1 MAEVILKNIKKVY
14 PHQEPKKKKKGEP
27 EKKTNLQITEE
38 GVLAVDNFNL
48 HIQDKEFIVLVGP
61 SGCGKSTTLRMV
73 AGLEE
78 ISGGELYIG
87 GQLMNDVAPKD
98 RDISMV
104 FQNYALYPH
113 MTVRENIAFPLKLR
127 KMDKA
132 EIDQRV
138 EQAAEILDITEYL
151 DRKPKALSG
160 GQRQRVAIGRA
171 IVREPKV
178 LLMDE
183 PLSNLDAKLR
193 VEMREEIRRIQ
204 REAGI
209 TTVFVTHDQ
218 EEASS
223 IADRVVLLRDGVLQ
237 QEDTAR
243 GLYENPVNLFAA
255 DFLGTPP
262 INQLHGVVQNGRLV
276 LDGGIPAALALPDG
290 LAEGQEI
297 VLAVRAE
304 SILPQGDTPA
314 FRTTVLERYSLGKD
328 ELVRLQAGPA
338 ELRGLVPA
346 ELEIL
351 PGAELAEKAGSLY
364 PGGPAPVSRAA
375 LAGAIARELLALCPA
390 FDCLDEY
397 RARCFVPGHW
407 VTVCAE
413 TETYAAKALAIDEEG
428 RLVIQRENG
437 RQEAL
442 RCGEVTTRPA
452 RTE

>member
-1 MAEVILKNIKKVY
+1 MIKLDHITQTYKTPEGREFKALDDVSIEIR
-14 PHQEPKKKKKGEP
+14 PGEIFGIIG
-27 EKKTNLQITEE
+27 Q
-38 GVLAVDNFNL
+38 
-48 HIQDKEFIVLVGP
+48 
-61 SGCGKSTTLRMV
+61 SGAGKSTLVRCINLLERPTAGRVLIDGSDVTDYSGKQLIGLRQ
-73 AGLEE
+73 
-78 ISGGELYIG
+78 SIG
-87 GQLMNDVAPKD
+87 M
-98 RDISMV
+98 I
-104 FQNYALYPH
+104 FQNFSLFAQR
-113 MTVRENIAFPLKLR
+113 TVLRNVTFPLELHGTPKKQAEARALELLELVGLSG
-127 KMDKA
+127 KA
-132 EIDQRV
+132 NNYPSQ
-138 EQAAEILDITEYL
+138 
-151 DRKPKALSG
+151 LSG
-160 GQRQRVAIGRA
+160 GQQQRVAIARA
-171 IVREPKV
+171 LSKRPDV
-178 LLMDE
+178 LLLDE

-351 PGAELAEKAGSLY
+351 PGAELAVGLKKRGVFL
-364 PGGPAPVSRAA
+364 
-375 LAGAIARELLALCPA
+375 
-390 FDCLDEY
+390 FD
-397 RARCFVPGHW
+397 
-407 VTVCAE
+407 
-413 TETYAAKALAIDEEG
+413 AKTGVRYL
-428 RLVIQRENG
+428 
-437 RQEAL
+437 
-442 RCGEVTTRPA
+442 
-452 RTE
+452 

>member
-1 MAEVILKNIKKVY
+1 MAEVKLVNVKKIY
-14 PHQEPKKKKKGEP
+14 PFVSGEEKKSKKKKKGEEP
-27 EKKTNLQITEE
+27 AEEKKVNLQITDK
-38 GVLAVDNFNL
+38 GVVAVQEFNL
-48 HIQDKEFIVLVGP
+48 DIADKEFIVLVGP

-78 ISGGELYIG
+78 ISEGELYIDG
-87 GQLMNDVAPKD
+87 KLMNDVAPKD
-98 RDISMV
+98 RDIAMV

-113 MTVRENIAFPLKLR
+113 MTVLQNICFPMEIQRIPKKERIRRAEELAEMVHITPYLK
-127 KMDKA
+127 
-132 EIDQRV
+132 
-138 EQAAEILDITEYL
+138 
-151 DRKPKALSG
+151 RKPAELSG
-160 GQRQRVAIGRA
+160 GQQQRVAIARA
-171 IVREPKV
+171 LSKRPDV
-178 LLMDE
+178 LLLDE

-351 PGAELAEKAGSLY
+351 PGTELAVGLKKRGVFL
-364 PGGPAPVSRAA
+364 
-375 LAGAIARELLALCPA
+375 
-390 FDCLDEY
+390 FD
-397 RARCFVPGHW
+397 
-407 VTVCAE
+407 
-413 TETYAAKALAIDEEG
+413 AKTGVRYL
-428 RLVIQRENG
+428 
-437 RQEAL
+437 
-442 RCGEVTTRPA
+442 
-452 RTE
+452 